1 MTCLQHT
8 FLSLILVTL
17 TGCGTAQ
24 LAVSLSPEM
33 QRLREGEREF
43 EQGDYQNAENIF
55 QEITTSDG
63 NTQTRNTAL
72 YNLAC
77 ARIMTATDSE
87 DFLSAIHLLDDW
99 QHTSPSFIYVEN
111 PNMVVA
117 ALKARA
123 GVILEDRTAIEEQ
136 RDTAYSQVKKNKKI
150 IAGHKKQIAE
160 LNSRLETLQ
169 HQIQELEAIDS
180 QLQEKKNPL

>member
-1 MTCLQHT
+1 MNCLQHA
-8 FLSLILVTL
+8 FLSLILFTL
-17 TGCGTAQ
+17 TGCSTSQ
-24 LAVSLSPEM
+24 LAVSFSPEM

-43 EQGDYQNAENIF
+43 EKGNYQNAENIF
-55 QEITTSDG
+55 QEIATS
-63 NTQTRNTAL
+63 NENKQARNTAL
-72 YNLAC
+72 YNLTC
-77 ARIMTATDSE
+77 ARIMTAADSD
-87 DFLSAIHLLDDW
+87 DFLSAVHLLDNW
-99 QHTSPSFIYVEN
+99 QHSSPGYIYVEN

-123 GVILEDRTAIEEQ
+123 GMILEDKAAIEEE
-136 RDTAYSQVKKNKKI
+136 RDSAYSQVKKNKKI
-150 IAGHKKQIAE
+150 IARYKRQIVD